1 MTFVD
6 KIKDTFGHVIANRR
20 YIGLGTIDGILTTVG
35 TALTAYAMGLDP
47 LVCGT
52 AAAGGALALG
62 MTNTFGSYVGEV
74 AEGGEVNHE
83 VAADMITHGGTTVL
97 GALVPLIPMFFLPA
111 TYGIIGSLLTSL
123 VALIILGQY
132 LGKESGRGS
141 AITVVELVLVG
152 ALIAFVTFT
161 LGGH

>member
-1 MTFVD
+1 MKTIEH
-6 KIKDTFGHVIANRR
+6 IKNNKR

-47 LVCGT
+47 LLCGT

-74 AEGGEVNHE
+74 AEGGTFNHE
-83 VAADMITHGGTTVL
+83 VLADMITNGGTTML
-97 GALVPLIPMFFLPA
+97 GALVPLVPMFLLPSQ
-111 TYGIIGSLLTSL
+111 YGIIGSLLTSL
-123 VALIILGQY
+123 VALILLGRY
-132 LGKESGRGS
+132 LGKESGRGIP
-141 AITVVELVLVG
+141 ITIMELVLVG
-152 ALIAFVTFT
+152 ALIAFATFT